1 MCDISVIYKI
11 ASIAWCKTGHRP
23 NGWQLIKLGQ
33 PSFCRSKIYKTSSK
47 LYCLACMVRH
57 HEAPE
62 TIEIYITAPSS
73 TQKYKY
79 IYIYI
84 YTQVPPITR
93 KCEYVLWSPQAPNEM
108 YIDIFIM
115 CFDMHAETPG
125 P

>member
-1 MCDISVIYKI
+1 MLIQDIQDLLKVVLLGLYAQ
-11 ASIAWCKTGHRP
+11 AS
-23 NGWQLIKLGQ
+23 
-33 PSFCRSKIYKTSSK
+33 
-47 LYCLACMVRH
+47 
-57 HEAPE
+57 
-62 TIEIYITAPSS
+62 SS
-73 TQKYKY
+73 TGDYRDIHYGALKHPKIQIY

-93 KCEYVLWSPQAPNEM
+93 KCEYVLWRPQAPNAM